1 MVEGKWERENWYGWK
16 MHRMINGSWKLT
28 RPVLGCAVASPT
40 IRNKFFLV
48 ACTAAFENRQLLY
61 NEQDKLKWT
70 TKNIL
75 QLSLQVIGYNTSVEW
90 EVLTFRHHASYM

>member
-1 MVEGKWERENWYGWK
+1 
-16 MHRMINGSWKLT
+16 
-28 RPVLGCAVASPT
+28 
-40 IRNKFFLV
+40 
-48 ACTAAFENRQLLY
+48 LY

-75 QLSLQVIGYNTSVEW
+75 QLSLQVTGYNTSVEW